1 MQMRGFEND
10 GFTLCSA
17 FLVIRV
23 LDNTVKNTEFCHS
36 PSYPRIA
43 SQPATIDY
51 PAMTIDAYRF
61 HISSRD
67 TVTSPSEKR
76 VTWTEKLEKSIE
88 KIEFVVRCV
97 KDDLQFYWKLIDT
110 ENCFSDLNESFV
122 EILHWNW
129 YL

>member
-43 SQPATIDY
+43 SQSATIDY

-76 VTWTEKLEKSIE
+76 VTLEQESWKNRLKKLNLSFDVWKMIYNFIE
-88 KIEFVVRCV
+88 
-97 KDDLQFYWKLIDT
+97 
-110 ENCFSDLNESFV
+110 N
-122 EILHWNW
+122 
-129 YL
+129 